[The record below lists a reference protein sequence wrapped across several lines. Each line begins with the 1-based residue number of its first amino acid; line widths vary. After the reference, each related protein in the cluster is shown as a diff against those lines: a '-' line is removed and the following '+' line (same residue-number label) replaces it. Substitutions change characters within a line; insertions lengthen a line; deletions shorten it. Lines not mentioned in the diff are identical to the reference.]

1 MPCPFLIGM
10 NPSPNFVDE
19 PWHLDADSTK
29 ILAEFA
35 LGDPDMTWC
44 LGYGLEMDNLN
55 KTIPPKEDGEI
66 VVDEVEA
73 RQRLDAWAKDG
84 RLLRRDVVL
93 LGDDV
98 ARIFGVWAELEPLD
112 NRSGRQ
118 RRTSRKVDG
127 GELSLIRIP
136 HPARILRLRDE
147 GSEFLAWTERRFAAV
162 GSIYRDGE
170 AINVAEVREIELQ
183 IMLDDQK
190 VADELAIH
198 ESNILSNMEDAA
210 QMHEHRVQL
219 RRQELE
225 RLRWEPEDDDKDEW
239 N

>member
-1 MPCPFLIGM
+1 M
-10 NPSPNFVDE
+10 
-19 PWHLDADSTK
+19 
-29 ILAEFA
+29 
-35 LGDPDMTWC
+35 
-44 LGYGLEMDNLN
+44 
-55 KTIPPKEDGEI
+55 
-66 VVDEVEA
+66 
-73 RQRLDAWAKDG
+73 
-84 RLLRRDVVL
+84 LRY
-93 LGDDV
+93 
-98 ARIFGVWAELEPLD
+98 
-112 NRSGRQ
+112 
-118 RRTSRKVDG
+118 
-127 GELSLIRIP
+127 P

-147 GSEFLAWTERRFAAV
+147 GSEFLAWTEGRFAAV

-198 ESNILSNMEDAA
+198 ESNMLSDMEDAA
-210 QMHEHRVQL
+210 EMHEHRVQL

>member
-1 MPCPFLIGM
+1 MPCPLLIGM

-29 ILAEFA
+29 VLAEFA

-44 LGYGLEMDNLN
+44 LSYGLDMDNLN
-55 KTIPPKEDGEI
+55 GAIPPKEDGEI

-73 RQRLDAWAKDG
+73 RQRLDGWARDG
-84 RLLRRDVVL
+84 RLKGRDVVL
-93 LGDDV
+93 VGDAV
-98 ARIFGVWAELEPLD
+98 ARVFCDWAEVRPLD
-112 NRSGRQ
+112 NRSGQQ

-136 HPARILRLRDE
+136 HPGRILRLRNE
-147 GSEFLAWTERRFAAV
+147 RSELLEWTERRFAAV
-162 GSIYRDGE
+162 GGIYRDGE
-170 AINVAEVREIELQ
+170 AINAAVVREIDLQ

-198 ESNILSNMEDAA
+198 ESNMLSDMEDAA
-210 QMHEHRVQL
+210 EMHEHRVQL
-219 RRQELE
+219 RRQDME